1 VCRLFRILFIVAVVF
16 AAAAPSAGATPAKT
30 LDAQL
35 GALCTAVLHTSSAE
49 NSFGTGGEAFGC
61 WSLDGTVAPFG
72 PTGVSSCA
80 VKPGTRILVAASSVE
95 CSTFEDNGSTD
106 AELRTCAREGDV
118 QLAPSVTVDGQA
130 VQVREVETALLAMV
144 LPADN
149 LFGLP
154 AGAVGLSV
162 AHGWVALLNPL
173 TPGSH
178 EIVITIGSQTL
189 GSSGVDGCS
198 AESYRGPDGAG
209 VGGAGTCTATGNGA
223 HTAVTVVPSA
233 HPRLHPSPGASL
245 SSPPLLR
252 WTRVTKARYYNV
264 QLYREDTGGAPDA
277 AQPPP
282 GSEKILS
289 QWPTKPRFHLRRS
302 WRYGG
307 QRRRLSPGHYRWYVW
322 AGYGPRSKQRYSGQI
337 VNSTFTVTR

>member
-1 VCRLFRILFIVAVVF
+1 VCRLLRILSIVAVVF
-16 AAAAPSAGATPAKT
+16 AAGASSAGATPTKT
-30 LDAQL
+30 LDARL
-35 GALCTAVLHTSSAE
+35 GALWTAALQTPSAE

-61 WSLDGTVAPFG
+61 WSLDGAVAPFG
-72 PTGVSSCA
+72 PTGVSSCT
-80 VKPGTRILVAASSVE
+80 VEPGTRILVAASSVE
-95 CSTFEDNGSTD
+95 CSTFEDNGATD
-106 AELRTCAREGDV
+106 AELGTCAREGDV
-118 QLAPSVTVDGQA
+118 QSAPSVTVDGGA
-130 VQVREVETALLAMV
+130 VQVREVETALLALV

-154 AGAVGLSV
+154 EGAVGLSV

-178 EIVITIGSQTL
+178 EIVITIGSHTL
-189 GSSGVDGCS
+189 ASGVDGCS
-198 AESYRGPDGAG
+198 AGSYRGPDGVGMG
-209 VGGAGTCTATGNGA
+209 VAGTCTADNGA
-223 HTAVTVVPSA
+223 HTAVTVVASA
-233 HPRLHPSPGASL
+233 HLRLHPRPGASV

-264 QLYREDTGGAPDA
+264 QLYREDAGAAPDA

-289 QWPTKPRFHLRRS
+289 QWPAKPRFHLPRS

-307 QRRRLSPGHYRWYVW
+307 RLRRLSPGQYRWYVW